1 MKNEF
6 FLHFF
11 VEKFG
16 GIKKISTF
24 AQNLR
29 KYTL

>member
-16 GIKKISTF
+16 GIKKNIYLCEKF
-24 AQNLR
+24 IAIM
-29 KYTL
+29 